1 MTGELMVG
9 RYMGRDTPPG
19 GAESVM
25 VTVLENTLTGD
36 IGLLFSALIAAEEA
50 EPDDIRAAVVLSRK
64 DAVKLA
70 QWIWQTA
77 GSTGPGSSN

>member
-1 MTGELMVG
+1 MA
-9 RYMGRDTPPG
+9 RDTPPG

-36 IGLLFSALIAAEEA
+36 IGLLFSALAEVA
-50 EPDDIRAAVVLSRK
+50 EPDDIRAAVALSRK